1 MSRILRCLVCLVLI
15 CSLLINCS
23 PIKAK
28 AVAVEASIAIGII
41 AMMILASAG
50 VVYTASTTNQIQ
62 AIGNSFQTHM
72 YQWGTSAEK
81 LDEVDAFFNG
91 LHLYYPGSGDDDET
105 PHDKQVRLARG
116 ILAGITAWVAS
127 LALGMIDIEETL
139 ETAPEGYAY
148 YGEILAP
155 ALPNYN
161 SMTYPYTFVGRSS
174 SDAKL
179 FLYVSSAPFNARTY
193 SGQFDFSLANYGT
206 STISYARYEVSN
218 GFWIE
223 SDGSNLNT
231 GKFISGSYD
240 LVWSDYD
247 INDKNGTLYVATG
260 PAPFSAMVET
270 IDPIYV
276 GDIPDQ
282 LQSGEL
288 EPEAIP
294 LPDINLEPYI
304 EDGQLAPQKV
314 IDTMSNLSTGA
325 LPYDQFLQQSTLPP
339 EIDDGGT
346 DSDSGTSSD
355 TWQPPSNPGQFAL
368 DLTKYFPFCIPFD
381 LYDLFTCL
389 NADPVAPVIR
399 WELPMPGG
407 STYPIELDLSPF
419 NSVAQLLRRMQL
431 LLFCVGLA
439 IKTRDLIKG

>member
-1 MSRILRCLVCLVLI
+1 MNSTRLFRILVCALVI

-23 PIKAK
+23 PIRAK
-28 AVAVEASIAIGII
+28 AVAVEASIAIGLI

-91 LHLYYPGSGDDDET
+91 LHLYDPGSGDDDET
-105 PHDKQVRLARG
+105 PHEKQVRLARG
-116 ILAGITAWVAS
+116 ILAGIALWVGS
-127 LALGMIDIEETL
+127 LALGDKKIEDEQSLELYTTEIAVPFGNNGFTHMFKSDAPFGILYFQRNSDFFLCVYTDSDVPIEHKMSTVSNWSTVTYDGSVGETKFYY
-139 ETAPEGYAY
+139 TGITPTVGYDYSPSCGVVEGSS
-148 YGEILAP
+148 
-155 ALPNYN
+155 NYN
-161 SMTYPYTFVGRSS
+161 CAGK
-174 SDAKL
+174 A
-179 FLYVSSAPFNARTY
+179 VSSILGSSETVF
-193 SGQFDFSLANYGT
+193 
-206 STISYARYEVSN
+206 
-218 GFWIE
+218 IE
-223 SDGSNLNT
+223 PDT
-231 GKFISGSYD
+231 
-240 LVWSDYD
+240 
-247 INDKNGTLYVATG
+247 
-260 PAPFSAMVET
+260 
-270 IDPIYV
+270 YV

-282 LQSGEL
+282 LQNGEL
-288 EPEAIP
+288 EPEDIP
-294 LPDINLEPYI
+294 LPDLNLEPYI
-304 EDGQLAPQKV
+304 EDGKLAPQKV